1 MSLTPSASPIGDL
14 IAVGYIVVGF
24 LIIGLLLGGLLVHDG
39 GLGNGDSDGICGG
52 VGDSSLLL
60 SRLCCMRETGVDG
73 CRAGTLS

>member
-1 MSLTPSASPIGDL
+1 M
-14 IAVGYIVVGF
+14 V
-24 LIIGLLLGGLLVHDG
+24 LLGLLLVHDG
-39 GLGNGDSDGICGG
+39 GMSDGHGDGFCVG